1 MQGIKNMLLGIA
13 IMLAVIAFHLFYEHG
28 LWTDFIAII
37 GLICVIKGY
46 SAKDGDSFPNKRTE

>member
-13 IMLAVIAFHLFYEHG
+13 IMLAVIVFHLFYANNG

-37 GLICVIKGY
+37 GIILVIKGY
-46 SAKDGDSFPNKRTE
+46 NLKEEDSI